1 MVAVQSVLDRVLPVT
16 PPRRFVKGGGQSDP
30 SGSGSCGPGAMVLT
44 GVCAVGGVL
53 LTMQTVSH
61 INTLPDLEKIALSA
75 LASVFFVVL
84 SNVLLTFGPTRNH
97 GRILVDRIKHAP
109 QNWEEETLRSFVE
122 TGTWL
127 CVCWLTADA
136 TGNWPLALLC
146 ATVSSWFVVLF
157 GEMATTRYRTVEEKL
172 RRVWG
177 DTALESQYKA
187 SGSSFLLCLY
197 GYGILNSIYAHV
209 QDIALAGLLS
219 GLTGSVLLLTAK
231 LLAAWPP
238 TRRAGLLIEGRMSP
252 GGTLANWRDY
262 PLRSATEACSF
273 VGITLGV
280 YASHSLTLAVQ
291 AGAFSGMVVCL
302 VGELFAPS
310 EGQGEDRSAWMVPLC
325 VCAYSIVVGL
335 HTVFTQAPLLLG
347 REVSLG
353 EQLLLGTA
361 GAGFMHVAG
370 RLFLRYAGTRKV
382 GRVIQARI
390 SRARFYWV
398 AFPVRTAAELLGTL
412 ALTWATWS
420 LTESV
425 RAVLLCSLLCF
436 CGVVLLSELIQ
447 MHFAVLWLWIV
458 ERPSQAVQMTVRQSI
473 ELALGC
479 AWLQI
484 VAWKVLTWRS
494 GRLTIFNIPVPGP
507 LTRIG
512 SPRAKPAK
520 PAAPPPLDVT
530 VPAIAARATRD
541 ISRTEMS
548 RHCTVDD
555 MWLAVHGGVYD
566 VTTFHQR
573 HPGGVVI
580 VEYAGIDATDQFELF
595 HSAAVA
601 PRLRPLLIG
610 RLVDDAPDDAPAGA
624 GADAAS
630 SAATTAATADA
641 DADADAAV
649 GSDVVVQPSLH
660 HGLLHDP
667 CSASDIAASAAA
679 AADPC
684 TLEYRELRRQL
695 WEEGAFE
702 PRASYYAL
710 KQVLVFAFLGG
721 ALGLLAC
728 CEGDAMRLGLAPVL
742 LGIGLQQA
750 AFLAHDAMHNGV
762 CARRGDTRAREQL
775 GQLNA
780 GLLLGISVQMWL
792 KEHSEHHSYTLRPHA
807 DPQFFYFPIW
817 LQSLKEVPLW
827 KTELPVSPRAR
838 KLLWGGVKLLTRVQ
852 HITFL
857 PLIFLISRFN
867 FIGISWAFA
876 IKGRH
881 GRDLLAMGA
890 HWLWYAALMT
900 FAFSSTRER
909 FIFWLVHYCA
919 VGVLH
924 IQLLMSHLSTEQL
937 TPPEERALGLFK
949 AQLAATRNL
958 SSQWYSHWFHGGL
971 EMQIEHHLF
980 PQLPRHQLHAVA
992 PRVRALAAKHGV
1004 EYLETGFW
1012 EALAYILRDLR
1023 SLSTALATVDFV

>member
-1 MVAVQSVLDRVLPVT
+1 MATFREGILDFTVPRT
-16 PPRRFVKGGGQSDP
+16 PPRRFVKGEAQSDP
-30 SGSGSCGPGAMVLT
+30 SGSKCGPGAVVLT
-44 GVCAVGGVL
+44 TVCAVGGIL

-61 INTLPDLEKIALSA
+61 TSAMPDLEKIALSA

-84 SNVLLTFGPTRNH
+84 SHALLTFGPTRNH
-97 GRILVDRIKHAP
+97 GRILVDRIVYAL

-146 ATVSSWFVVLF
+146 ATVSSWFVILLS
-157 GEMATTRYRTVEEKL
+157 EMATTRYRAVEEKL

-238 TRRAGLLIEGRMSP
+238 TRRAGLLIEGRMTE
-252 GGTLANWRDY
+252 TLANWRAY

-335 HTVFTQAPLLLG
+335 HTVFTQAPVLLG

-370 RLFLRYAGTRKV
+370 RLFLRYEGTRKA
-382 GRVIQARI
+382 GRVIQARL
-390 SRARFYWV
+390 SGARFYWV

-420 LTESV
+420 LTGSV
-425 RAVLLCSLLCF
+425 RWSALCSLLCF
-436 CGVVLLSELIQ
+436 CGVIMLSELIQ
-447 MHFAVLWLWIV
+447 LHFAVLWLWIV
-458 ERPSQAVQMTVRQSI
+458 ERPSQAVQMTLRQCI

-484 VAWKVLTWRS
+484 VAWKVLIWRS
-494 GRLTIFNIPVPGP
+494 GRLTILNIPVPGP

-512 SPRAKPAK
+512 WGAGDGADDGGKPAK

-530 VPAIAARATRD
+530 VPAIAERATRD
-541 ISRTEMS
+541 ISRTELS
-548 RHCTVDD
+548 RHCTAGD

-566 VTTFHQR
+566 VTSFHHD

-580 VEYAGIDATDQFELF
+580 LEYAGIDATDQFELF

-601 PRLRPLLIG
+601 PRLRRFLIG
-610 RLVDDAPDDAPAGA
+610 RLVDDAPDRDAPVGAGA
-624 GADAAS
+624 G
-630 SAATTAATADA
+630 
-641 DADADAAV
+641 ADADAAV
-649 GSDVVVQPSLH
+649 GSNVVVQPSLH

-702 PRASYYAL
+702 PRASYFAL
-710 KQVLVFAFLGG
+710 KQAVILGFVGG
-721 ALGLLAC
+721 ALCLLAC

-780 GLLLGISVQMWL
+780 GLLLGISVHMWL

-881 GRDLLAMGA
+881 GHDLLAMSA
-890 HWLWYAALMT
+890 HWLWYAALMA

-919 VGVLH
+919 VAVMH
-924 IQLLMSHLSTEQL
+924 IQLLLSHLSTQQL

-980 PQLPRHQLHAVA
+980 PQLPRHELHRVA

-1004 EYLETGFW
+1004 EYIETGFW